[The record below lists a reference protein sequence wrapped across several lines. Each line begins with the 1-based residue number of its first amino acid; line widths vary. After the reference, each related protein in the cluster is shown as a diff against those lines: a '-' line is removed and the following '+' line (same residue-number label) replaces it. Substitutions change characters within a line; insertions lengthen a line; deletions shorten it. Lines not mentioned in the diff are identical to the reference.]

1 MDARELTKV
10 VDRQSNDIR
19 ELKKQVE
26 YLTQELEHQ
35 RIIIN
40 DMKIDIQMMQ
50 RSRYGRTD
58 HDN

>member
-1 MDARELTKV
+1 MDAKELTKV
-10 VDRQSNDIR
+10 VDRQSNTIA

-40 DMKIDIQMMQ
+40 DMKIDVQMLQ
-50 RSRYGRTD
+50 RAR
-58 HDN
+58 NK